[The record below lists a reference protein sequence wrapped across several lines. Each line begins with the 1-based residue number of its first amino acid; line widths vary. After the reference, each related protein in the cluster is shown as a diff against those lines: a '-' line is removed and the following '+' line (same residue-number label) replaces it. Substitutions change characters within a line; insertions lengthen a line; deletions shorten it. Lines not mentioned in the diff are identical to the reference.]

1 MPRWHE
7 YNPSNKPETCRWC
20 GRVLRRHRQHDPNFR
35 VDIHNLGARAKMP
48 FYSKGGDYHD
58 GFFCGLRCGY
68 MYGVRMAEIVARHQA
83 IQEAHQ
89 RNEP

>member
-1 MPRWHE
+1 MPDWRP

-20 GRVLRRHRQHDPNFR
+20 GERLRRHRQFDPK
-35 VDIHNLGARAKMP
+35 IPSQMMP
-48 FYSKGGDYHD
+48 FYEKSGDYHD

-68 MYGVRMAEIVARHQA
+68 RYGVRMAEIVAKHQA
-83 IQEAHQ
+83 VEEAHQ